1 MPSARSP
8 RTRLILPLAAF
19 MTGLV
24 ALGIAAVLT
33 LSPQGHGSAPSSVGG
48 PFRLVSQDGRV
59 VTERD
64 YRGSPFLVF
73 FGFTHCP
80 DVCPT
85 KLFELSEMLRALGS
99 RGDKVRALFITVDPE
114 QDTPEVMKSYVSSFD
129 SRIIGLTGE
138 REAIEAVTK
147 AYRAYARKVPLKDGG
162 YTMEHTALVYM
173 MDREG
178 RFIGSL
184 NLERPA
190 AQAAADLA
198 RYL

>member
-1 MPSARSP
+1 MPPARSP

-19 MTGLV
+19 MAGLV

-33 LSPQGHGSAPSSVGG
+33 LSPQGH
-48 PFRLVSQDGRV
+48 PFRLVSQEGRV

-64 YRGSPFLVF
+64 YLGSPFLVF

-173 MDREG
+173 MDRDG